1 MFKEFVLEIV
11 LNDISTELKTKD
23 KNSTIKHD
31 YEMQYAQLVTE
42 LSTLIIPDKGLTPC
56 ITINEK
62 IFGNTNGSCFRM
74 TSTKFYAWDGN
85 NDNGSITIYFADEY
99 HDKLISY
106 GYTKEEIKYLEKI
119 REVLEEYEIQWW
131 L

>member
-11 LNDISTELKTKD
+11 LNDVSTELKNKD
-23 KNSTIKHD
+23 KNHIIKHD

-42 LSTLIIPDKGLTPC
+42 LSTLIDPGKGTVPC

-62 IFGNTNGSCFRM
+62 VFGKTHGSCFRM
-74 TSTKFYAWDGN
+74 TSTKFYAWSGDV
-85 NDNGSITIYFADEY
+85 DTGSCTVYFADDY
-99 HDKLISY
+99 HDTLIAY
-106 GYTKEEIKYLEKI
+106 GYTEEEIQYLEKI
-119 REVLEEYEIQWW
+119 RVVLKEYEVI

>member
-11 LNDISTELKTKD
+11 LNDISTELKTKN

-42 LSTLIIPDKGLTPC
+42 LTTLIEPDKGTVHC

-62 IFGNTNGSCFRM
+62 VFGNAHGSCFRM
-74 TSTKFYAWDGN
+74 TSTKFYACSGDV
-85 NDNGSITIYFADEY
+85 DVGSITLYFSDDY
-99 HDKLISY
+99 HNKLIAY
-106 GYTKEEIKYLEKI
+106 GYTEEEIQYLEKI
-119 REVLEEYEIQWW
+119 REILKEHETT